1 MADIKAIVKKIREA
15 IYGLD
20 VRESIAQGMEG
31 LAENEEAHKIETNN
45 KINEYKTST
54 DNKIDTYKKETD
66 VKITNQNTRIDEL
79 DTHYQDVIK
88 TGGDSVL
95 EIVDARVPFNT
106 LKEKLNDIEEKS
118 LNIKDISLGAVNEE
132 ENRTLKVFN
141 ADGDMVAII
150 DKDNTSFNHMEIAN
164 LTCANVLQKQDAITL
179 YVNGTTGSDSNDG
192 LTSGSPLKTIM
203 GAVNSLQKY
212 LDANIVINISD
223 ATYNENLYFD
233 GFMGKG
239 AIYLYCNQAVIN
251 GDIFINS
258 CTTAIRFYGKDAS
271 NTATLNHTTTRSSA
285 YTVYSSPYS
294 YIQYFTINGNANTKT
309 GVEANQG
316 GGVAVKSCEINNTQ
330 TAAVVAYECSR
341 VYAVGNKGSNNKQY
355 SIYSVSGSTICIF
368 NTKPD
373 APLDDWN
380 TTGIIHGTATKT
392 ASSTSIQTPTVSS
405 TKTYTTTKQISYRG
419 VDGWSRSGVYQGKY
433 NPSNGAS
440 YLHYGAYV
448 LNTATMKTDLNGK
461 LIQSVKLT
469 VKRAAEGQGI
479 GQPTAAELHIYGS
492 TTTGS
497 GSKPTLG
504 TKYAVVKNVSKNQE
518 ITFTLP
524 NAVITD
530 ILNSGVNSL
539 VLYTSDGS
547 SYLKMDSK
555 FSLEVI
561 YK

>member
-1 MADIKAIVKKIREA
+1 MADIKSIVAKIRSA

-20 VRESIAQGMEG
+20 VRESIAQGIEG
-31 LAENEEAHKIETNN
+31 IAENEEAHKIEVEE
-45 KINEYKTST
+45 KIN
-54 DNKIDTYKKETD
+54 TYKKETD
-66 VKITNQNTRIDEL
+66 TKITSQNTRIDEL
-79 DTHYQDVIK
+79 DERYQQVI
-88 TGGDSVL
+88 TSGGDSVL
-95 EIVDARVPFNT
+95 EIVDARVPFAS
-106 LKEKLNDIEEKS
+106 LKEKLNDLEEKS
-118 LNIKDISLGAVNEE
+118 LNVKDISLGAVTEE
-132 ENRTLKVFN
+132 ENRTLKVY
-141 ADGDMVAII
+141 DSTGEVVAII

-164 LTCANVLQKQDAITL
+164 LTCANVLQRQEATIL
-179 YVNGTTGSDSNDG
+179 YVNGATGNDSNDG
-192 LTSGSPLKTIM
+192 LTAETPLKTIM
-203 GAVNSLQKY
+203 SAVNSLQKY
-212 LDANIVINISD
+212 LNANIVINIAD
-223 ATYNENLYFD
+223 ATYNENLYFE

-239 AIYLYCNQAVIN
+239 SIYLYCNQAIIN

-258 CTTAIRFYGKDAS
+258 CTTAIRFYGKDAT

-294 YIQYFTINGNANTKT
+294 FIQYFTINGNENTAT

-316 GGVAVKSCEINNTQ
+316 GGIAVKSCIINNT
-330 TAAVVAYECSR
+330 TTSAVIAYECSNI
-341 VYAVGNKGSNNKQY
+341 YAVGNKGSNNKKY
-355 SIYSVSGSTICIF
+355 SIYSASGSTICIF

-380 TTGIIHGTATKT
+380 TSGIVYGTATKT
-392 ASSTSIQTPTVSS
+392 ASGSSVQTPTVSS

-433 NPSNGAS
+433 DSKNGAS

-448 LNTATMKTDLNGK
+448 LNTSQIKTDLNGK
-461 LIQSVKLT
+461 SIQSVNLT
-469 VKRAAEGQGI
+469 VKRASEGQGI
-479 GQPTAAELHIYGS
+479 GQPTVAELHIWGS
-492 TTTGS
+492 TTTGT

-504 TKYAVVKNVSKNQE
+504 TKYATVKNVSKNQE
-518 ITFTLP
+518 VTLTLP
-524 NAVITD
+524 NSVIAD
-530 ILNSGVNSL
+530 ILNNGVNSL